1 MYNNKIYI
9 LIKIYIFLYS
19 YFLSKRKLNI
29 LLNIIKYIKLKKL
42 YILLC
47 TIIGINV
54 ASLFAN
60 CYYFD

>member
-54 ASLFAN
+54 ASLFVN

>member
-1 MYNNKIYI
+1 MYNDKIYI

-29 LLNIIKYIKLKKL
+29 LLNTIKYIKLKKL

-47 TIIGINV
+47 TIIRINV